1 MGLAERRHAR
11 LPQPRR
17 LRQILPEQEDYE
29 LRKELE
35 KEQKKSAGKDTPQ
48 DKNKDK
54 KKKDD
59 KKDSNTDEKDDQP
72 KDIVVELRGIED
84 RVVRLTPNSS
94 DMGSTIISK
103 DGETLYYL
111 AAFEGGYDLWKMD
124 LRKKETRLLHKMDA
138 GWADMQLDKDG
149 KSLFLLGSRKMQK
162 MDTSSD
168 ALTPITF
175 QVDAK
180 MDLAA
185 EREYMFDTC
194 TASSRSDST
203 IPICTEWT
211 GTR

>member
-1 MGLAERRHAR
+1 MLMGLAERRHAR

-59 KKDSNTDEKDDQP
+59 KKDSNADEKDDQP
-72 KDIVVELRGIED
+72 KDIVVELKGIED

-111 AAFEGGYDLWKMD
+111 AASKAA
-124 LRKKETRLLHKMDA
+124 T
-138 GWADMQLDKDG
+138 
-149 KSLFLLGSRKMQK
+149 
-162 MDTSSD
+162 TSG
-168 ALTPITF
+168 
-175 QVDAK
+175 
-180 MDLAA
+180 
-185 EREYMFDTC
+185 R
-194 TASSRSDST
+194 
-203 IPICTEWT
+203 
-211 GTR
+211 

>member
-1 MGLAERRHAR
+1 MGSLNDAMLVFLNQDAYDKYC
-11 LPQPRR
+11 LSK
-17 LRQILPEQEDYE
+17 EDYE

-111 AAFEGGYDLWKMD
+111 AAFEGGYDLWKMN

-138 GWADMQLDKDG
+138 GWQ
-149 KSLFLLGSRKMQK
+149 
-162 MDTSSD
+162 
-168 ALTPITF
+168 
-175 QVDAK
+175 
-180 MDLAA
+180 
-185 EREYMFDTC
+185 TC
-194 TASSRSDST
+194 SWTRTARASS
-203 IPICTEWT
+203 CWVA
-211 GTR
+211 TRCRNGHFIRRADPQSPSR